1 MILADTGFFVAI
13 ASPNDQFHHAAITA
27 LEAIDEPIITT
38 YPVITET
45 CYSGLHN

>member
-13 ASPNDQFHHAAITA
+13 ASLKDQFHHLAISA

-38 YPVITET
+38 YPTNLM
-45 CYSGLHN
+45 SPGH